1 MKKEIDVKIRQD
13 AVDSGGDIS
22 YGVHIN
28 NLNDYFTINKDGE
41 VVIRLT
47 ILFCELLNIHT
58 HDDYMNL
65 LKEYDIKHPINHYP
79 KDNTLVYVI
88 LTDGTIDERRWDNN
102 TYIREVYTSNNVF
115 HTREEAEQ
123 HIKREKAIRKVT
135 DRIKELN
142 DGWYPDWNDFSQ
154 DKYIFT
160 GYSYCEN
167 SINIGSFCTVQ
178 CCRNELCMKSYK
190 VAKQIKG
197 EMLDDIK
204 LILGVE

>member
-13 AVDSGGDIS
+13 TVDSEGDIS
-22 YGVHIN
+22 YDVHIN

-142 DGWYPDWNDFSQ
+142 DGWYPDWD
-154 DKYIFT
+154 DGKVKYYFN
-160 GYSYCEN
+160 SYNHSTN
-167 SINIGSFCTVQ
+167 SMFVDYYFHKQSYPN
-178 CCRNELCMKSYK
+178 NYYMKSYK
-190 VAKQIKG
+190 VANQIKD
-197 EMLDDIK
+197 EMFDDIK
-204 LILGVE
+204 LMLGVE